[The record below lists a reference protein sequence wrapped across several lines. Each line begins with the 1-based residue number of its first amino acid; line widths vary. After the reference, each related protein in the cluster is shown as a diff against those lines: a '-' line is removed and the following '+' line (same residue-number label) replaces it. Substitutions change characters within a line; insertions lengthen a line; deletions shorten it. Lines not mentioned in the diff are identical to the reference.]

1 MADNISGGVAT
12 GVLALLLNGTAFTAY
27 TPGPPGPYVQ
37 LHTAG
42 PGITGGSNV
51 AGNNVRQPTGAFQ
64 APSGGST
71 TNVSAINW
79 LSVST
84 SETYTHVSLWSAASA
99 GTFICS
105 GSIAAAPI
113 VAGQN
118 FSIAAGAMTVS
129 LPTAS

>member
-1 MADNISGGVAT
+1 MADNISTAVANS
-12 GVLALLLNGTAFTAY
+12 VLALMLNGTAFSIY
-27 TPGPPGPYVQ
+27 TPGTTYVQ

-42 PGITGGSNV
+42 PGTVGTSNV
-51 AGNNVRQPTGAFQ
+51 AGNNVRAATGAFQ

-71 TNVSAINW
+71 SNVAAINW
-79 LSVST
+79 TSVST
-84 SETYTHVSLWSAASA
+84 SETYTHVSLWSAATA

>member
-1 MADNISGGVAT
+1 MADNISTTLANNLLAT
-12 GVLALLLNGTAFTAY
+12 MLNGTAFTNV
-27 TPGPPGPYVQ
+27 TPIYVQ

-42 PGITGGSNV
+42 PGAAGTSNV
-51 AGNNVRQPTGAFQ
+51 AGNNTRVASGAFQ
-64 APSGGST
+64 SPSGGST
-71 TNVSAINW
+71 SNTAAINW
-79 LSVST
+79 TSVST
-84 SETYTHVSLWSAASA
+84 SETYSHVSLWSAATG

-113 VAGQN
+113 TAGQN